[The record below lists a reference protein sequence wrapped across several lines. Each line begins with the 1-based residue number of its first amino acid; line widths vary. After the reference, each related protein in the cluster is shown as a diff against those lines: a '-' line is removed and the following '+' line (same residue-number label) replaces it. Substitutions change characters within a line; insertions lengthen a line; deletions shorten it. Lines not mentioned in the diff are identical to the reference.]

1 MQMKQLP
8 RFIVPTVYMALFV
21 YYMIASL
28 FVGFMPVLGVCL
40 YILYVVGF
48 LANCLHFVLLLK
60 GRAPEEKS
68 ALLSVCSFV
77 NFLGTLCAVAGII
90 LMLW

>member
-8 RFIVPTVYMALFV
+8 RFILPTVFMVLFA
-21 YYMIASL
+21 YYMIASV
-28 FVGFMPVLGVCL
+28 FVGIMPVLSVCL

-48 LANCLHFVLLLK
+48 LANGLHFVLLLK
-60 GRAPEEKS
+60 GRAPQENGVLS
-68 ALLSVCSFV
+68 SVCSFV

-90 LMLW
+90 LILW